1 MIFDNRNHAATLL
14 AERLHD
20 YRGQHALVLAI
31 PRGALPMGK
40 IIADAIGGE
49 LDVVL
54 TRKLRAPGNPEYA
67 IGAIDETGWA
77 TISEYASAAGA
88 TPDYIGQEKQ
98 TQLDVIKRRRQQYT
112 PIRAPAD
119 PHDRIVIVVD
129 DGLATGATMIAALHA
144 LRARKP
150 KALICA
156 VPVAHPD
163 TLEKVAQ
170 YADNI
175 ICLHSPHNF
184 YAVGQ
189 FYREFPQVEDEEVI
203 AILRAAT
210 NNEPVPRL

>member
-1 MIFDNRNHAATLL
+1 MIFDNRHHAATLL
-14 AERLHD
+14 AERLHE
-20 YRGQHALVLAI
+20 YRSKHPLVLAI

-40 IIADAIGGE
+40 IIADALGGE

-77 TISEYASAAGA
+77 TISEYATAAGA
-88 TPDYIGQEKQ
+88 TPDYIEQEKQ
-98 TQLDVIKRRRQQYT
+98 TQLEVIKRRRQQYT

-119 PHDRIVIVVD
+119 PHGRIVIVVD
-129 DGLATGATMIAALHA
+129 DGLATGATMIAALNA

-150 KALICA
+150 KTLICA

-163 TLEKVAQ
+163 TLDKVAQ
-170 YADNI
+170 YADDI
-175 ICLHSPHNF
+175 ICLHSPNNF

-203 AILRAAT
+203 EILQST
-210 NNEPVPRL
+210 VNNQSLH